1 MKIEK
6 LISSTMANPYKRRN
20 RRQIDRILITF
31 QSYPCFLLFHCVHF
45 PFHFLPFPFRL
56 FYAPP
61 YTLLSI
67 KSTPLSTARQT
78 FFSLSLSLS
87 SLVPDKNIFHSR
99 DTREET
105 IEEGV
110 ENCERGMDSVNLRVG
125 RLAGKRIWRGNASWR
140 LRTFLARISFPIRFP
155 TVLLGTFS
163 SDPGGG
169 FIDISLFHYFIP
181 FPFILQRV
189 AAKNRERD

>member
-1 MKIEK
+1 MYTQQESFPGGGKVEKIANLLKMMKIEK

-61 YTLLSI
+61 YTPPFGTLLSI

-125 RLAGKRIWRGNASWR
+125 RLAGKRI
-140 LRTFLARISFPIRFP
+140 
-155 TVLLGTFS
+155 
-163 SDPGGG
+163 
-169 FIDISLFHYFIP
+169 
-181 FPFILQRV
+181 
-189 AAKNRERD
+189 